1 MTNRLFALIEQ
12 HSEDASRKNFL
23 VNQVS
28 AVNEH
33 RKLYVHLGLAVANF
47 QNGVTV
53 LLAVRMHDAA
63 KAAPFRVPRSHVPKN
78 QINADRRRKVP
89 SSHKSDLWLI
99 NYWSISTCTGYAG
112 DIHDIAGLQADFEV
126 VRIHIG
132 RRRVILHK
140 QESPCG
146 IEVGD
151 HRPQRD
157 PPARRSSLTETLEF
171 GKMNNVAVARQ
182 MVAQR

>member
-1 MTNRLFALIEQ
+1 MTDRLFALIEQ
-12 HSEDASRKNFL
+12 HSEDASSKNLL

-28 AVNEH
+28 AVDEH
-33 RKLYVHLGLAVANF
+33 RKLYVHLGLAIPNF
-47 QNGVTV
+47 QNGVTI
-53 LLAVRMHDAA
+53 LLAAGVHNAA
-63 KAAPFRVPRSHVPKN
+63 EAAPFRVARSHVPKKK
-78 QINADRRRKVP
+78 INPDWRRKMP

-99 NYWSISTCTGYAG
+99 NYWSISTCPGYAR